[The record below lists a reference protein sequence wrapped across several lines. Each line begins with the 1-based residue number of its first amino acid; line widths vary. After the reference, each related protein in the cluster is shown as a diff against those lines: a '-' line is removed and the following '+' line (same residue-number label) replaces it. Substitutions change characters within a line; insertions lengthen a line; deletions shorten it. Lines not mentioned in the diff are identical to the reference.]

1 MSETILTLAAPA
13 ADMRIRYGTDPNQFA
28 DLRFPA
34 TAGPYPL
41 VINIHGGFWR
51 SKYDLAHAG
60 HLCAALTGKGLVT
73 ANLEYRRTGNAGG
86 GWPGTFDDIRSALR
100 YLQQNATSKKIDG
113 KRVVLMGHSAG
124 GELAVALAAHEPSV
138 QGVISL
144 AGVLDLQRTFDLH
157 LSNGAVAE
165 FLGGSPAEVPDHYRE
180 ADPMALHVTKTTA
193 QWIIHGSKDDVVP
206 PDFSRMYA
214 GKKKAAGENVRLIEI
229 EGADHFDLIDP
240 RSAAWPQVEKAV
252 LASCS

>member
-13 ADMRIRYGTDPNQFA
+13 ADMRIRYGTDSNQFA
-28 DLRFPA
+28 DLRLPK
-34 TAGPYPL
+34 TAGPHPL

-51 SKYDLAHAG
+51 AKYDLAHAG
-60 HLCAALTGKGLVT
+60 FQCAALTAKGFAT
-73 ANLEYRRTGNAGG
+73 ANLEYGRAGNEGG
-86 GWPGTFDDIRSALR
+86 GWPGTFDDIRTALR
-100 YLQQNATSKKIDG
+100 HLQQNAPKGIDST
-113 KRVVLMGHSAG
+113 RVVVMGHSAG

-138 QGVISL
+138 RGVISL

-180 ADPMALHVTKTTA
+180 ADPMALKVTKTTA
-193 QWIIHGSKDDVVP
+193 QWIIHGTKDDVVP
-206 PDFSRMYA
+206 PDFSRRYA
-214 GKKKAAGENVRLIEI
+214 EKKKLGGENVQLIEI

-240 RSAAWPQVEKAV
+240 RSTAWPQVEKA
-252 LASCS
+252 AMSAFR